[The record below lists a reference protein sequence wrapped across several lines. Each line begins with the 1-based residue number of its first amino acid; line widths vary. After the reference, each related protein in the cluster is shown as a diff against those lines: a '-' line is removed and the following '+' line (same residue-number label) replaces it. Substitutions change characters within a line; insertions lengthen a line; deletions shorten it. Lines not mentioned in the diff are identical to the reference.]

1 MLVLTRTIG
10 KKIIVQTGSEE
21 IEVAVLGVNGNQ
33 VRLGV
38 QAPDHVAID
47 REEIAQRKATSPV
60 KRAHG

>member
-38 QAPDHVAID
+38 QAPSHVAID
-47 REEIAQRKATSPV
+47 REEIAQRKASELT
-60 KRAHG
+60 RR

>member
-47 REEIAQRKATSPV
+47 REEIAQRKAANPV
-60 KRAHG
+60 ERAHG